1 MIARRAVCYHR
12 RIMNRLIVTLA
23 RAIAAGLLILLLL
36 AAPGRADE
44 PTPPGTAN
52 TPYLTG
58 QLLVASKQIGDP
70 RFARTVIYM
79 VAHDKSGALGLVVNR
94 VYGKGPLKKFL
105 KGFNIEVNGVD
116 GEIQLHYGGPVEPGA
131 GFVLHTADYSGPGTR
146 VVDGRM
152 AMTTEMSVLKAMAE
166 GHGPRQALFALGYS
180 GWGPGQLEGE
190 IARGDW
196 HSAPADEKLVFD
208 DDVETKWDRASG
220 RAGLKL

>member
-1 MIARRAVCYHR
+1 
-12 RIMNRLIVTLA
+12 
-23 RAIAAGLLILLLL
+23 
-36 AAPGRADE
+36 
-44 PTPPGTAN
+44 
-52 TPYLTG
+52 
-58 QLLVASKQIGDP
+58 
-70 RFARTVIYM
+70 
-79 VAHDKSGALGLVVNR
+79 
-94 VYGKGPLKKFL
+94 
-105 KGFNIEVNGVD
+105 
-116 GEIQLHYGGPVEPGA
+116 
-131 GFVLHTADYSGPGTR
+131 TR

-208 DDVETKWDRASG
+208 DDVESKWDRASG